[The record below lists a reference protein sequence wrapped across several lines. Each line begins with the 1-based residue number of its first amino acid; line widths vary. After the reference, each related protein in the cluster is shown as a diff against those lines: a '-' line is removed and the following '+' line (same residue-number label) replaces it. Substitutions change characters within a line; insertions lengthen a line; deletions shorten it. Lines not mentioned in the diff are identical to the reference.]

1 MIRRPPRSKRT
12 DTLFPYTTLFRS
24 FYIHCDVRS
33 EADLITA
40 REQMVKQFGCVDLL
54 FNNAGVAQSGPIDET
69 TMDDWQWIVAINLLG
84 VVRGCRVFT
93 PLMKTQGSGVIVNIA
108 SMAGLIH
115 PPQMAAYNTT
125 KAAVVALSETLKAEL
140 HRYGIQ
146 VSVVCQAFFRTKIG
160 RAHV

>member
-33 EADLITA
+33 EADLISA
-40 REQMVKQFGCVDLL
+40 REQMVEQFGGVDLL

-69 TMDDWQWIVAINLLG
+69 TMDDWQWIVDINLLG

-93 PLMKTQGSGVIVNIA
+93 PLMKTQGR
-108 SMAGLIH
+108 
-115 PPQMAAYNTT
+115 
-125 KAAVVALSETLKAEL
+125 SEERLVGKE
-140 HRYGIQ
+140 
-146 VSVVCQAFFRTKIG
+146 
-160 RAHV
+160 

>member
-1 MIRRPPRSKRT
+1 MG
-12 DTLFPYTTLFRS
+12 
-24 FYIHCDVRS
+24 
-33 EADLITA
+33 E
-40 REQMVKQFGCVDLL
+40 QFGGVDLL

-69 TMDDWQWIVAINLLG
+69 TMDDWQWIVDINLLG

-140 HRYGIQ
+140 HRYDIDRKSGVEGKG
-146 VSVVCQAFFRTKIG
+146 VSVRVVLGG
-160 RAHV
+160 R